1 MKNKIISVIN
11 SYRQKNKFFDR
22 WIKIFVKWR
31 NARAAARPDWLKVF
45 DADGGSWNAALS
57 ASKKGPKILIGTSV
71 GQYFAGTS
79 LESVLAAALTLRGA
93 DIHVLLCDSFLPA
106 CFACDVSWYPD
117 HAVFAKH
124 GPSRDLCKGCF
135 QPSSKTF
142 EALGV
147 TLHRYGDLVTSEE
160 RQWADQI
167 SSITPSSEIPEF
179 TFEGCNVG
187 EHALA
192 GTLRFYARGVL
203 DGEPFADRVLRRFF
217 NAALL
222 TTIAVRR
229 LLKDV
234 NFHAAVFHHGIYVPQ
249 GLIGEVARRENLRVV
264 NWNPAYR
271 KKCFIFSHN
280 DTYHHTLMSEPVG
293 DWESIQWSPGIESK
307 LSEYLKSRW
316 EGSQDWIWFHERPYF
331 DLTEIANEI
340 GIDFSKPCIG
350 LLTNVL
356 WDAQLHYPVNA
367 FPNMLEWLTQ
377 TIAYFVKRPELN
389 LLIRVHPAEIR
400 GTVPSRQFVVD
411 EIKKTF
417 PKLPAN
423 VFVIPPQSHISTYV
437 AMSMCDSVIVYG
449 TKTGVELTSMGIP
462 VVVAGEAWVRNKGIT
477 LDASSVDEYF
487 ELLDRLPLKE
497 RMSEEKTRRA
507 RKYAYHFFFRRMIP
521 LEFFEPT
528 GMNPPYRVQLDKLS
542 QLLPGKS
549 VGLDVICDG
558 ILRGDGFVYPAEK
571 FHA

>member
-1 MKNKIISVIN
+1 
-11 SYRQKNKFFDR
+11 
-22 WIKIFVKWR
+22 
-31 NARAAARPDWLKVF
+31 
-45 DADGGSWNAALS
+45 
-57 ASKKGPKILIGTSV
+57 
-71 GQYFAGTS
+71 
-79 LESVLAAALTLRGA
+79 
-93 DIHVLLCDSFLPA
+93 
-106 CFACDVSWYPD
+106 
-117 HAVFAKH
+117 
-124 GPSRDLCKGCF
+124 
-135 QPSSKTF
+135 
-142 EALGV
+142 
-147 TLHRYGDLVTSEE
+147 
-160 RQWADQI
+160 
-167 SSITPSSEIPEF
+167 
-179 TFEGCNVG
+179 
-187 EHALA
+187 
-192 GTLRFYARGVL
+192 
-203 DGEPFADRVLRRFF
+203 
-217 NAALL
+217 
-222 TTIAVRR
+222 
-229 LLKDV
+229 
-234 NFHAAVFHHGIYVPQ
+234 
-249 GLIGEVARRENLRVV
+249 
-264 NWNPAYR
+264 
-271 KKCFIFSHN
+271 
-280 DTYHHTLMSEPVG
+280 MSEPVG